1 VPPYYLTTPI
11 YYVNDAPHV
20 GTAYTTVNA
29 DALARW
35 HRLLGD
41 DVYFMTGTDEH
52 GAKIVEAA
60 QAHGTSPQ
68 EWTDRTSARF
78 VEAWERLNISND
90 DFIRTTEP
98 RHHAVVQAFLQRIFD
113 NGFIELGTYT
123 GLYCVSCED
132 YYTADQLVDGKCP
145 VHGRP
150 IIEMREENYFFRLSA
165 FEQPLLDYYEQH
177 AEFVRPTAKRNEAL
191 GFIRGGL
198 KDVSI
203 TRTSFSWGVPVPWD
217 AAHVFYVWYDA
228 LINYLTVADF
238 GGDQAVFAAR
248 WAAAHHLIGKDI
260 LKFHCV
266 WWPAMCMAAGIDPPA
281 EIFVHGYL
289 LMGGQ
294 KLGKTLIASGMVGTG
309 DQARELKITEVSPLA
324 LADEFGVDPLRYHL
338 LREVPL
344 GGDGDFSYEGIVSRY
359 NSDLANNLGNLVS
372 RVATV
377 VHSKGDG
384 VGPAPDPESGLAAT
398 AAEVLAVASDAWA
411 RWAPHEALEA
421 TWRLIGAAN
430 SELEATEP
438 WKMEPGP
445 AVATVLGN
453 ALEVL
458 RIVAILVVP
467 AMPATAAEIW
477 RRIGLESDPVAARL
491 PDDAAWG
498 GYPGG
503 VAVVKGDPLFPR
515 RKA

>member
-35 HRLLGD
+35 RRLLGD
-41 DVYFMTGTDEH
+41 DVLFMTGTDEH

-60 QAHGTSPQ
+60 ESHGTTPQ

-78 VEAWERLNISND
+78 AEAWKRLDISND

-98 RHHAVVQAFLQRIFD
+98 RHYAAVQSFLQKVYD
-113 NGFIELGTYT
+113 NGFIELGTYR

-132 YYTADQLVDGKCP
+132 YYTEEQLVDGKCP

-150 IIEMREENYFFRLSA
+150 VVEMQEDNYFFRLSA
-165 FEQPLLDYYEQH
+165 FEQQLLDYYEGH
-177 AEFVRPTAKRNEAL
+177 PDFVRPVSKRNEAL
-191 GFIRGGL
+191 GFIRSGL

-203 TRTSFSWGVPVPWD
+203 TRTSFRWGVPVPWD
-217 AAHVFYVWYDA
+217 DGHVFYVWYDA
-228 LINYLTVADF
+228 LINYLTVAAYGTDS
-238 GGDQAVFAAR
+238 AR
-248 WAAAHHLIGKDI
+248 FERMWGAAHHLIGKDI

-266 WWPAMCMAAGIDPPA
+266 WWPAMCMAAGIEPPV

-294 KLGKTLIASGMVGTG
+294 KLGKTLIQSGVVGEG
-309 DQARELKITEVSPLA
+309 DEARQLNITDVSPLA
-324 LADEFGVDPLRYHL
+324 LADEFGVDALRYHL
-338 LREVPL
+338 LRDVPL
-344 GGDGDFSYEGIVSRY
+344 GGDGDFSFEGIVSRY
-359 NSDLANNLGNLVS
+359 NSDLANNLGNLLS
-372 RVATV
+372 RVSTV
-377 VHSKGDG
+377 VHSKCGG
-384 VGPAPDPESGLAAT
+384 IGPAPDPDSPMAAM
-398 AAEVLAVASDAWA
+398 AAEVLATATDAWS

-430 SELEATEP
+430 AELEATEP

-445 AVATVLGN
+445 AVEAVLGS

-458 RIVAILVVP
+458 RIVAILVSP
-467 AMPATAAEIW
+467 AMPASATEIW
-477 RRIGLESDPVAARL
+477 GRIGVDGDPAAARVAE
-491 PDDAAWG
+491 DAVWG

-503 VAVVKGDPLFPR
+503 TAVVKGDPLFPR

>member
-41 DVYFMTGTDEH
+41 DVLFMTGTDEH

-60 QAHGTSPQ
+60 ETHGTTPQ
-68 EWTDRTSARF
+68 DWTDQTSQRF
-78 VEAWERLNISND
+78 REAWKRLNISND

-98 RHHAVVQAFLQRIFD
+98 RHYAVVQEFLQKIYD
-113 NGFIELGTYT
+113 NGFIELDSYT

-132 YYTADQLVDGKCP
+132 YYTADQLIDGKCP

-150 IIEMREENYFFRLSA
+150 VIEMAEDNYFFKLSE
-165 FEQPLLDYYEQH
+165 FEQPLLEYYERH
-177 AEFVRPTAKRNEAL
+177 PDFVRPTSKRNEAL

-198 KDVSI
+198 KNVSI

-217 AAHVFYVWYDA
+217 TKHVFYVWYDA
-228 LINYLTVADF
+228 LINYLTVASYGSD
-238 GGDQAVFAAR
+238 DERFAAM
-248 WAAAHHLIGKDI
+248 WGAAHHLIGKDI

-266 WWPAMCMAAGIDPPA
+266 WWPAMCMAAGIEPPQ

-294 KLGKTLIASGMVGTG
+294 KLGKTMIQSGVVGEG
-309 DQARELKITEVSPLA
+309 ADSRELKITEVSPLA

-344 GGDGDFSYEGIVSRY
+344 GGDGDFSFEGIVSRY
-359 NSDLANNLGNLVS
+359 NSDLANNLGNLLS

-377 VHSKGDG
+377 VNSKCDG
-384 VGPAPDPESGLAAT
+384 IGPSPDPASPMAAHAAT
-398 AAEVLAVASDAWA
+398 ALLEASDAWA
-411 RWAPHEALEA
+411 RWAPHEALEC

-430 SELEATEP
+430 AELETTEP

-445 AVATVLGN
+445 AVQSVLGS

-458 RIVAILVVP
+458 RIVAILIAP
-467 AMPATAAEIW
+467 AMPDTAAEIW
-477 RRIGLESDPVAARL
+477 RRIGIEGEPIAAHL
-491 PDDAAWG
+491 PEDAAWG

-503 VAVVKGDPLFPR
+503 QSVVKGDPLFPR

>member
-35 HRLLGD
+35 HRLIGD
-41 DVYFMTGTDEH
+41 EVTFLTGTDEH

-60 QAHGTSPQ
+60 EAHGMTPQ
-68 EWTDRTSARF
+68 AWTDQTSARF
-78 VEAWERLNISND
+78 VEAWARLNISND

-98 RHHAVVQAFLQRIFD
+98 RHYAAVQQFLQQIYD
-113 NGFIELGTYT
+113 NGFIKLAQYT

-132 YYTADQLVDGKCP
+132 YYTADQLVDGLCP
-145 VHGRP
+145 VHGRAV
-150 IIEMREENYFFRLSA
+150 IEMQEDNYFFTLSA
-165 FEQPLLDYYEQH
+165 FEQPLLDYYDSH
-177 AEFVRPTAKRNEAL
+177 PDFVRPTAKRNEAL

-198 KDVSI
+198 QDVSI
-203 TRTSFSWGVPVPWD
+203 TRTSMQWGVPVPWD
-217 AAHVFYVWYDA
+217 SGHVFYVWYDA
-228 LINYLTVADF
+228 LINYLT
-238 GGDQAVFAAR
+238 AASYGTDPER
-248 WAAAHHLIGKDI
+248 FDALWGAAHHLIGKDI

-266 WWPAMCMAAGIDPPA
+266 WWPAMCMAAGIAPPE

-294 KLGKTLIASGMVGTG
+294 KLGKTLIQSGVVGEG
-309 DQARELKITEVSPLA
+309 DEARSLKITEVSPLA

-338 LREVPL
+338 LRDIAL
-344 GGDGDFSYEGIVSRY
+344 GGDGDFSYEGIVARY
-359 NSDLANNLGNLVS
+359 NADLANNLGNLVS

-377 VHSKGDG
+377 VHSKCGG
-384 VGPAPDPESGLAAT
+384 TGPAPDPAAALAGP
-398 AAEVLAVASDAWA
+398 AAEVLSAASEAWA
-411 RWAPHEALEA
+411 RWAPQDALAA

-430 SELEATEP
+430 SELETTEP
-438 WKMEPGP
+438 WKMDPGP
-445 AVATVLGN
+445 EIDLILGN

-458 RIVAILVVP
+458 RIVAILIAP

-477 RRIGLESDPVAARL
+477 RRIGLGGDLAAVRL
-491 PDDAAWG
+491 PADGAWG
-498 GYPGG
+498 GYGG
-503 VAVVKGDPLFPR
+503 GHPVVKGDPLFPR
-515 RKA
+515 RKS

>member
-41 DVYFMTGTDEH
+41 DVFFMTGTDEH

-60 QAHGTSPQ
+60 EAHGTSPQ

-78 VEAWERLNISND
+78 VEAWKRLDISYD

-98 RHHAVVQAFLQRIFD
+98 RHYAVVQQFLQRVYD
-113 NGFIELGTYT
+113 NGFIELGQYI

-132 YYTADQLVDGKCP
+132 YYTEDQLVDGKCP

-150 IIEMREENYFFRLSA
+150 VIEMQEDNYFFRLSA
-165 FEQPLLDYYEQH
+165 FEQPLLDYYESH
-177 AEFVRPTAKRNEAL
+177 PDFVRPTSKRNEAL

-198 KDVSI
+198 NDVSI
-203 TRTSFSWGVPVPWD
+203 TRTSFRWGVPVPWD
-217 AAHVFYVWYDA
+217 DGHVFYVWYDA
-228 LINYLTVADF
+228 LINYLSVASYGTDP
-238 GGDQAVFAAR
+238 DRFAR
-248 WAAAHHLIGKDI
+248 LWGAAHHLIGKDI

-266 WWPAMCMAAGIDPPA
+266 WWPAMCMAAGIEPPQ

-294 KLGKTLIASGMVGTG
+294 KLGKTMIQSGVAGVGSDAQT
-309 DQARELKITEVSPLA
+309 LKITDVSPLA
-324 LADEFGVDPLRYHL
+324 LADDFGVDPLRYHL

-344 GGDGDFSYEGIVSRY
+344 GGDGDFSYEGIVARY
-359 NSDLANNLGNLVS
+359 NADLANNLGNLVS

-377 VHSKGDG
+377 VHSKCGG
-384 VGPAPDPESGLAAT
+384 VGPAPEPDSSLAAT
-398 AAEVLAVASDAWA
+398 AADVLAASSGAWA

-421 TWRLIGAAN
+421 TWRLIGATNA
-430 SELEATEP
+430 ELETRQP
-438 WKMEPGP
+438 WKMDVGP
-445 AVATVLGN
+445 RSTPSSATPSRSCGSW
-453 ALEVL
+453 
-458 RIVAILVVP
+458 P
-467 AMPATAAEIW
+467 
-477 RRIGLESDPVAARL
+477 S
-491 PDDAAWG
+491 
-498 GYPGG
+498 
-503 VAVVKGDPLFPR
+503 
-515 RKA
+515 